1 MEEQQNREPNP
12 QTEQKA
18 EAKALTL
25 EEQVW
30 EALKECYD
38 PEIPVNIVDLGLVY
52 KVTIDD
58 SIQGEANVFIMM
70 TLTAPG
76 CGMGPVIAADVKR
89 RVQVVSDVSNVRVDV
104 VFDPVWS
111 PALMSESAKLQLNM
125 M

>member
-1 MEEQQNREPNP
+1 MEEQQNKELNS
-12 QTEQKA
+12 QTDQKA

-25 EEQVW
+25 EEQIW
-30 EALKECYD
+30 DGLKECYD

-52 KVTIDD
+52 KITIDD
-58 SIQGEANVFIMM
+58 SIQGEANVFITM

-89 RVQVVSDVSNVRVDV
+89 RVQMVSGVSNVRVEV